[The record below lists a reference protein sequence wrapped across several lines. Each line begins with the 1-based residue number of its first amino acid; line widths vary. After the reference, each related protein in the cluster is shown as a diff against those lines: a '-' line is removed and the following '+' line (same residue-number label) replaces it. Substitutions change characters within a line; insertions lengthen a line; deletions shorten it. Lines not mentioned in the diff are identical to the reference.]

1 MHLTTATSRTW
12 AVRANVRYREIA
24 WTGDERLLRVELGR
38 ILGPELLSHIAIPPK
53 NGWLNPTRVS
63 FSSAIERGPWQ
74 RPVDRHLRLRG
85 CIDVAGDEFPEQRQ
99 ERAWD
104 LFLRMFIYRHTC

>member
-1 MHLTTATSRTW
+1 
-12 AVRANVRYREIA
+12 VRANVRYREIA